1 MNEGEGAVFTFPGGD
16 RIWAQ
21 LRALQKADKTRRTR
35 MMRQTMTHA
44 AYYAGIK
51 KDLASSASR
60 GEIGRYLVAL
70 KMYEETIVE
79 VQGRDYWQG
88 LVNRGAAGWERYKAQ
103 GHFLSLIPF

>member
-1 MNEGEGAVFTFPGGD
+1 MQGAIYTFPGGENVVK
-16 RIWAQ
+16 Q
-21 LRALQKADKTRRTR
+21 LQALQKADKARRTR
-35 MMRQTMTHA
+35 LQRRSMSHA
-44 AYYAGIK
+44 SYYAGIK
-51 KDLASSASR
+51 KDLASSASK

-88 LVNRGAAGWERYKAQ
+88 LVNRGAAGWEKYKAQ

>member
-1 MNEGEGAVFTFPGGD
+1 MTGAINTFPGAD
-16 RIWAQ
+16 NIWKQ
-21 LRALQKADKTRRTR
+21 LDALEKADKTRRTR
-35 MMRQTMTHA
+35 LRRMTMTHA

-51 KDLASSASR
+51 RDLSASASK

-88 LVNRGAAGWERYKAQ
+88 LVNRGAAGWEKYKAQ
-103 GHFLSLIPF
+103 GHFLVAIPF